1 MKKRFGLFVGTAV
14 MVIVLVFV
22 SVRYYDFVSTTIYE
36 ESSAHL
42 KEIYHQAN
50 MSLHNLVSNNWG
62 NLHTWEPYIIG
73 NDDEK
78 VNEYVAVLKNEAG
91 FTDFYFINGDGE
103 YMSSNYKTGYL
114 NLKEKLEALTV
125 DKKDVVVSSVVP
137 GQPEIMVFAVPC
149 RK

>member
-36 ESSAHL
+36 ESSAYL

-62 NLHTWEPYIIG
+62 NLHTWEPYIVG

-78 VNEYVAVLKNEAG
+78 VN
-91 FTDFYFINGDGE
+91 
-103 YMSSNYKTGYL
+103 
-114 NLKEKLEALTV
+114 
-125 DKKDVVVSSVVP
+125 
-137 GQPEIMVFAVPC
+137 
-149 RK
+149 